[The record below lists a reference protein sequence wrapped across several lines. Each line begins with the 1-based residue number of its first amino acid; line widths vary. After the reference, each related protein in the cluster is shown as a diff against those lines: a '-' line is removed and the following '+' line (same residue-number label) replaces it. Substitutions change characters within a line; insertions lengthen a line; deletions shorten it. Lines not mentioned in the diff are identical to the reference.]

1 MKQPLNEQFHRMQK
15 LAGILNEN
23 EDWNEI
29 AMNNHEQALKKEL
42 GNEYEKAS
50 INIGWGIDENAFTIS
65 SKIYNKDSPPGNL
78 WWMKKKSNQIF
89 KTIHNEAGD
98 IIDQKLEDYN

>member
-1 MKQPLNEQFHRMQK
+1 MKQPLNEQFKRMQK

-50 INIGWGIDENAFTIS
+50 INMGWGVDENALTIS
-65 SKIYNKDSPPGNL
+65 SKIYNKDSTPGNL
-78 WWMKKKSNQIF
+78 WWMKKKLNQVF
-89 KTIHNEAGD
+89 KTIHDEAGN
-98 IIDQKLEDYN
+98 IIDQELKDYN

>member
-1 MKQPLNEQFHRMQK
+1 MKQPLNEQFRRMQK

-50 INIGWGIDENAFTIS
+50 INMGWGVDENAFTIS
-65 SKIYNKDSPPGNL
+65 SKIYNKDSTPGNL

-89 KTIHNEAGD
+89 KTIHDETGD

>member
-1 MKQPLNEQFHRMQK
+1 MKKQIISEEFKRMQR

-29 AMNNHEQALKKEL
+29 AMNNHIQALKKEL

-50 INIGWGIDENAFTIS
+50 INMGWGVDENALTIS
-65 SKIYNKDSPPGNL
+65 SKIYNRDSTP
-78 WWMKKKSNQIF
+78 KKSNQIF
-89 KTIHNEAGD
+89 RTIHDKTGD
-98 IIDQKLEDYN
+98 IIDQKLEDHIRYL